1 MSKAPQIPG
10 MLSLPER
17 IFQRPDLALVA
28 TGSLSCIRSLYQEAV
43 RLEKTHQ
50 FFPCIQP
57 AQAYAAGQNGLG
69 LAKTLRQVL
78 TIPEVGGVIIYASC
92 LDVLSQTDFDSI
104 IEGLE
109 NPRSVPIRVL
119 LRGPMVKRYRRP
131 REDLERMLAEIPER
145 GTAIPREKR
154 WFPPP
159 RPDFYFV
166 SSALQYMPAMPVL
179 LTAGGCGGDPESDS
193 GGRPDYRLGHTR
205 FNDIQLTLGAEATA
219 AAAVIEEATAQPEV
233 HRDRKVYLLSSA
245 VPTFAGLDRSAVGD
259 AVSRKG
265 FSVQDLGCDG
275 FTAGEPA
282 LARALTTLTDL
293 SAPGPAQPGKVDIL
307 GYCGAVLGKEALLAH
322 GLEHLLKCGF
332 DAGFWGAEGRQTN
345 AAQLNWVVSASGLPQ
360 AEKLKKALGIPYL
373 AGIPV
378 GAKQMR
384 LWRQTVNSILGHEE
398 QLQQMPLGTPLL
410 QGKRALVMGEPLL
423 IQSIGR
429 YLTDEQG
436 CDHVTLAVYA
446 PRPEQRQFY
455 RRLFPQGTYSFFESP
470 QELRA
475 LTQNADLLLGDPEF
489 DLGLLPLVPIPDPQ
503 VSGNRYAHI
512 PYEIFGKKGAA
523 WIAENIKTI
532 FYKGETV

>member
-1 MSKAPQIPG
+1 MSAEQKTPR

-17 IFQRPDLALVA
+17 IFQRTDLALVA

-43 RLEKTHQ
+43 RLDKTHQ
-50 FFPCIQP
+50 FFPCVQS
-57 AQAYAAGQNGLG
+57 AQAYAAGQNGAE
-69 LAKTLRQVL
+69 LAGTLQKIL
-78 TIPEVGGVIIYASC
+78 TIPELGGIILYASC
-92 LDVLSQTDFDSI
+92 TDMLCQTDFDGI
-104 IEGLE
+104 IGALD
-109 NPRSVPIRVL
+109 NPRSVPVRVL
-119 LRGPMVKRYRRP
+119 LRGPMVTRYQRP
-131 REDLERMLAEIPER
+131 REALEKILSEIPET
-145 GTAIPREKR
+145 GNAIPREKR

-159 RPDFYFV
+159 RPDFYYV
-166 SSALQYMPAMPVL
+166 SSVLQYMPAMPVL
-179 LTAGGCGGDPESDS
+179 LTAGGCGGDPEWDS

-205 FNDIQLTLGAEATA
+205 FNDLQLSLGAESVA
-219 AAAVIEEATAQPEV
+219 AAAVAAEAEAQPEAA
-233 HRDRKVYLLSSA
+233 HSRTVYLLGSA
-245 VPTFAGLDRSAVGD
+245 VPAFAGMDRAAIAD
-259 AVSRKG
+259 LAAQKG
-265 FSVQDLGCDG
+265 FSVQNLGCNG

-282 LARALTTLTDL
+282 LARALTELTAL
-293 SAPGPAQPGKVDIL
+293 SAPAAVQPGKVDIL
-307 GYCGAVLGKEALLAH
+307 GYCGAVLGREEL
-322 GLEHLLKCGF
+322 LEHGMEHLRKCGF
-332 DAGFWGAEGRQTN
+332 APGFWGAEGREKGR
-345 AAQLNWVVSASGLPQ
+345 AQLNWVVSAAGLPQ

-489 DLGLLPLVPIPDPQ
+489 DLGVLPLVPIPDPQ